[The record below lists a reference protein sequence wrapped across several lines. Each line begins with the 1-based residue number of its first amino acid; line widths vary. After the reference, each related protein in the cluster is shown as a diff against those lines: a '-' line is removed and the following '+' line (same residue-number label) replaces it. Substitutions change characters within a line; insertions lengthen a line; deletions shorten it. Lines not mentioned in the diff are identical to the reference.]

1 MIKFTVFSDLH
12 YDELPNG
19 DKQIEELVGHIK
31 AINPDFVISLG
42 DLCDVMDSNK
52 ERVLD
57 KFNSLGI
64 PIYHMIGNHETDSC
78 NLASALE
85 FLSMKS
91 AYYAFEFDDIKFIV
105 LNSCYFN
112 KDGQDIAYLGRNY
125 REGNSVYPILPK
137 AELEWLEEE
146 LSDGKKYVIFSHHS
160 LINDFRDRGI
170 FNREEIRKLFKGKDI
185 LLCMNGHDHGDDF
198 KTTEG
203 IPYYT
208 VNSAGYVWCGFQI
221 MSSEKL
227 LEKYGYLKG
236 CLFYKH
242 ALYVDV
248 EIGNS
253 QIGISGIDGEY
264 LFVTPADV
272 GLNDYIWN
280 GVSIKPHTSSVVID
294 LKKE

>member
-19 DKQIEELVGHIK
+19 DKQIEELVEHMK
-31 AINPDFVISLG
+31 TVNPDFVVSLG
-42 DLCDVMDSNK
+42 DLCDMIDANK

-57 KFNSLGI
+57 RFHSLGI
-64 PIYHMIGNHETDSC
+64 PIYHTIGNHETDSC
-78 NLASALE
+78 GLASALE

-91 AYYAFEFDDIKFIV
+91 AYY
-105 LNSCYFN
+105 N

-125 REGNSVYPILPK
+125 REENSVYPIVPK

-160 LINDFRDRGI
+160 LLNDFRDRGI
-170 FNREEIRKLFKGKDI
+170 FNREEIRQLFKGKDI

-198 KTTEG
+198 KITEG

-208 VNSAGYVWCGFQI
+208 VNSAGYVWCGFHI
-221 MSSEKL
+221 MGSEEL

-236 CLFYKH
+236 CLLYKH

-248 EIGNS
+248 EIDDG
-253 QIGISGIDGEY
+253 QISISGIDGEY
-264 LFVTPADV
+264 LSVTPDDV

-294 LKKE
+294 LGKE

>member
-1 MIKFTVFSDLH
+1 MIKFTVFGDLH

-19 DKQIEELVGHIK
+19 DKQIEELIEHTK
-31 AINPDFVISLG
+31 AATPKFMVSLG
-42 DLCDVMDSNK
+42 DLCDVIDANK

-57 KFNSLGI
+57 KFNSLRI
-64 PIYHMIGNHETDSC
+64 PIYYTIGNHETDSC
-78 NLASALE
+78 SLASTLK

-91 AYYAFEFDDIKFIV
+91 AYYSFEFDDIKFIV
-105 LNSCYFN
+105 LNSCYFQRES
-112 KDGQDIAYLGRNY
+112 QDIAYLGRNY
-125 REGNSVYPILPK
+125 REENSVYPILPK
-137 AELEWLEEE
+137 AELEWLKEE

-160 LINDFRDRGI
+160 LVNDFRDRGI
-170 FNREEIRKLFKGKDI
+170 FNREEIRKLFEGKEI

-198 KTTEG
+198 KTMEG

-221 MSSEKL
+221 MNSEEL

-236 CLFYKH
+236 FLFYKH

-248 EIGNS
+248 EIDDS
-253 QIGISGIDGEY
+253 QIRICGIDGEY
-264 LFVTPADV
+264 LSVTPDDV
-272 GLNDYIWN
+272 GLGTYIWN

-294 LKKE
+294 R